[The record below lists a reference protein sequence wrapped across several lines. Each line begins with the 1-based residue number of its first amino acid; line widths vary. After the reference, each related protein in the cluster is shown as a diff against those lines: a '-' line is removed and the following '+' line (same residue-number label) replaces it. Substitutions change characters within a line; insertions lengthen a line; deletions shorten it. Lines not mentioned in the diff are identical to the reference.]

1 MYTTVPQDHDSIFG
15 DTYHGVPNPDVPH
28 RHPYP
33 TRYHGGVFLYPQAML
48 PYVEN
53 PYAVPPYAGLGGDC
67 GCGGKCGG
75 CGCGG
80 LGADETPPLLRSVTG
95 FTLGDAALGAGL
107 GYLMA
112 PSKAERGMWTAIGG
126 VATALAGTLGLI
138 GTMAG
143 VVYASKRSP

>member
-1 MYTTVPQDHDSIFG
+1 VYALVPQEHDSIFG
-15 DTYHGVPNPDVPH
+15 DTYHGVPNPRVPH

-53 PYAVPPYAGLGGDC
+53 PYAVPPYAGLGG
-67 GCGGKCGG
+67 CGGSCGQQA
-75 CGCGG
+75 
-80 LGADETPPLLRSVTG
+80 LGQEERPPLLRSVTG
-95 FTLGDAALGAGL
+95 ITIGDAALGAGL

-112 PSKAERGMWTAIGG
+112 PTPAERGMWAAIGG

-138 GTMAG
+138 GTAAG
-143 VVYASKRSP
+143 VVFVATKRRQPA